1 MRFQAFKSEN
11 QSHSSIPFVSDFSGF
26 RFASEPRRP
35 TCSGFSVRSMRMLLA
50 RPLTEMKSRREFV
63 RQQGEEGKGVE
74 VSGASFDDFYHM
86 HILIF
91 LARDKRSLLLCLQS
105 HTLQA
110 ARQDRILNAIS
121 LFFPIP
127 RPSCQA
133 MPATSGQS

>member
-1 MRFQAFKSEN
+1 
-11 QSHSSIPFVSDFSGF
+11 
-26 RFASEPRRP
+26 
-35 TCSGFSVRSMRMLLA
+35 MRMLLA

-74 VSGASFDDFYHM
+74 VSGASFDDFYM
-86 HILIF
+86 H
-91 LARDKRSLLLCLQS
+91 

-133 MPATSGQS
+133 MPATSGQF